1 MLNDTAVN
9 NRTAIPRMIRAAAAG
24 AMGLAAVGGLAARVT
39 LAWLPRDQHATR
51 APGMT
56 AAAMLRVRPPA
67 G

>member
-39 LAWLPRDQHATR
+39 LAWLPRDQH
-51 APGMT
+51 
-56 AAAMLRVRPPA
+56 PA
-67 G
+67 RTPR